1 VLVLKVMVMVSPTLR
16 APWLDAPVTTM
27 VYWAIDLAFA
37 GDGVTVMDPSRAA
50 LAGLAEN
57 MPKTN
62 IVAITPM
69 AMSSASPKLVPILVF
84 IYSYLLNL
92 RA

>member
-1 VLVLKVMVMVSPTLR
+1 
-16 APWLDAPVTTM
+16 M
-27 VYWAIDLAFA
+27 VYWAIDRALE
-37 GDGVTVMDPSRAA
+37 GKGVTTTCVPSMAA

-62 IVAITPM
+62 MVAITPT
-69 AMSSASPKLVPILVF
+69 AMSNASPKDVPILVF